1 VGERKAMI
9 DKEAELSVVK
19 QCELLGLNRSSVYYE
34 VVLPCAEELTL
45 MRLID
50 ELHLKLPFA
59 GSRRMVSELAAR
71 GYAVNRKRIQRLMRL
86 MGIEAICPKPGTSRA
101 NKHHKIYPYLLKDLT
116 IDKPNGVW
124 AADITYLPM
133 SRGFAY
139 LVAIMDVYSRK
150 ILAWQLSNSLDVR
163 FCLEALTEAIKHYGT
178 PEIFNTDQG
187 AQFTSEAFSAA
198 LLQHDIRI
206 SMDGKGRWKDNVFI
220 ERFWRTLK
228 YEEVYLHAYTDLN
241 DARVH
246 LHAYMAYYNQQRT
259 HSSLANQTPQQV
271 YTQTMNS
278 SVFIPQTMFH
288 QGYTPRPCS

>member
-1 VGERKAMI
+1 MI
-9 DKEAELSVVK
+9 DKKADIPVVQ
-19 QCELLGLNRSSVYYE
+19 QCELLGLNRSSLYYQA
-34 VVLPCAEELTL
+34 VVPGAEELIL

-71 GYAVNRKRIQRLMRL
+71 GYVVNRKRVQRLMGV
-86 MGIEAICPKPGTSRA
+86 MGIEAICPKPGSSRP
-101 NKHHKIYPYLLKDLT
+101 NPKHKIYPYLLKDLT
-116 IDKPNGVW
+116 IDKPNQVW

-150 ILAWQLSNSLDVR
+150 ILAWQLSNSLDLR
-163 FCLEALTEAIKHYGT
+163 FCLEALDEAITRYGT

-187 AQFTSEAFSAA
+187 AQFTSEPFTAT
-198 LLQHDIRI
+198 LLKHGIRI
-206 SMDGKGRWKDNVFI
+206 SMDSKGRGKDNVFI

-241 DARVH
+241 DARHH
-246 LHAYMAYYNQQRT
+246 LHAYMNYYNTQRT
-259 HSSLANQTPQQV
+259 HSSLAHQTPETV

-278 SVFIPQTMFH
+278 SVLISPTSFH
-288 QGYTPRPCS
+288 QAYIARPCS

>member
-1 VGERKAMI
+1 MI
-9 DKEAELSVVK
+9 DKNADLSVVK
-19 QCELLGLNRSSVYYE
+19 QCTLLGLNRSSLYYQA
-34 VVLPCAEELTL
+34 VVPNEAELIL

-59 GSRRMVSELAAR
+59 GSRRMVSELKAR
-71 GYAVNRKRIQRLMRL
+71 GYAVNRKRVQRLMRR

-124 AADITYLPM
+124 AADITYIPM
-133 SRGFAY
+133 SRGFCY
-139 LVAIMDVYSRK
+139 LVAIIDVYSRK
-150 ILAWQLSNSLDVR
+150 ILAWKLSNTLDVR
-163 FCLEALTEAIKHYGT
+163 FCLEALDEAIAHFGT

-187 AQFTSEAFSAA
+187 AQFTSEAFTAA

-241 DARVH
+241 DARNH
-246 LHAYMAYYNQQRT
+246 LHAYITYYNHQRT
-259 HSSLANQTPQQV
+259 HSSLNHQTPETV
-271 YTQTMNS
+271 YTQLTNLPGLLAQPLNDTA
-278 SVFIPQTMFH
+278 FI
-288 QGYTPRPCS
+288 PRPCS

>member
-1 VGERKAMI
+1 VDERKTMI
-9 DKEAELSVVK
+9 EKEAEVSVVK
-19 QCELLGLNRSSVYYE
+19 QCELLGLNRSSLYYQA
-34 VVLPCAEELTL
+34 VPTDAEELVL
-45 MRLID
+45 MRRID

-71 GYAVNRKRIQRLMRL
+71 GYLVNRKRVQRLMRV
-86 MGIEAICPKPGTSRA
+86 MGIEAVCPKPGTSRP
-101 NKHHKIYPYLLKDLT
+101 NPKHKIYPYLLKDLV
-116 IDKPNGVW
+116 IDKPNQVW
-124 AADITYLPM
+124 AADITYIPM
-133 SRGFAY
+133 ARGFAY

-163 FCLEALTEAIKHYGT
+163 FCLEALHEAIKHYGT

-187 AQFTSEAFSAA
+187 AQFTSEAFTAS
-198 LLQHDIRI
+198 LLQHTIRI

-241 DARVH
+241 QAKNQ
-246 LHAYMAYYNQQRT
+246 LTTYITYYNYQRT
-259 HSSLANQTPQQV
+259 HSSLANQTPDVV
-271 YTQTMNS
+271 YTQAMNS
-278 SVFIPQTMFH
+278 SVLIPPTLFH